1 MEMFEIV
8 PNFSTSDE
16 NIVNK
21 IENAIREY
29 NGNILDTN
37 IDKSH
42 NRSVITFVSN
52 ENIIDLLYNMVKT
65 ASELIDM
72 DFHKGLHP
80 RIGATDVLPVIP
92 LFDSKMEKAIEISKI
107 LGEKIGNELKIPV
120 YLYGKSANNKNRK
133 EISYIRNMNFQYEDL
148 KIHIK
153 DEKYKPDYGPLSL
166 GKAGATLIGARD
178 FLIAYNIYLNT
189 DNKDIGNEIAKAIR
203 YKNGGLRYVRSLS
216 LYIAKEKMI
225 QISMNIINYK
235 NNPLYRV
242 YEFIA
247 MEAKKYNLSIVK
259 SELIGLMPED
269 ALTDT
274 LNYYIKSDL
283 NSKKVLE
290 YNILTNNGNK

>member
-21 IENAIREY
+21 IVNTIRKY
-29 NGNILDTN
+29 NGNILDIN
-37 IDKSH
+37 IDKNH

-80 RIGATDVLPVIP
+80 RIGATDVLPIIP

-107 LGEKIGNELKIPV
+107 SGEKIGNELKIPV
-120 YLYGKSANNKNRK
+120 YLYGKSAKNKNRK
-133 EISYIRNMNFQYEDL
+133 EISYIRNMKFQYEDL

-166 GKAGATLIGARD
+166 SKAGATLMGARD

-216 LYIAKEKMI
+216 LYIEKEKMI

-235 NNPLYRV
+235 KNPLYRV

-259 SELIGLMPED
+259 SEIIGLVPED

-274 LNYYIKSDL
+274 LNYYIKSNL

-290 YNILTNNGNK
+290 YNILTNYGNK